1 MKQANITFIEGV
13 DGALIFQYE
22 GRNFLYAGRKDGL
35 MYGIS
40 TAGNNWK
47 HLLEDA
53 GNREYEKVGER
64 AAKLGLDF
72 MTFDLGVLKIDAV
85 AKLSDLMETY
95 DDFEGL
101 GVMTI
106 SKTDCRSPDGIT
118 IGLIDGM
125 IAMARVLRKANLG
138 AAEVQEA
145 LKDFTADEDVKWL
158 MEHSVQNWEFGE
170 EVDKDWQLGD
180 PLTPVVVIPEAALQS
195 AGEQS
200 KEGMFKVEYA
210 QKTWP
215 CGWDQEDSVAEFAN
229 RDELN
234 TWLLGK
240 IEWCKYEENG
250 FRCRVYLYK
259 DNFPYSVGKGEW
271 TDKQFADVGLNWKPT
286 VEILAD
292 MEWMK

>member
-13 DGALIFQYE
+13 DGALVFKYE
-22 GRNFLYAGRKDGL
+22 GRNYLYAGRKEGF

-47 HLLEDA
+47 VLLEDA
-53 GNREYEKVGER
+53 GNREYEKVGEQ
-64 AAKLGLDF
+64 AVKLGLDF
-72 MTFDLGVLKIDAV
+72 VTFDLSIIKIDAV
-85 AKLSDLMETY
+85 AKVSDLMETY

-106 SKTDCRSPDGIT
+106 SSTDCRSPDGIT

-158 MEHSVQNWEFGE
+158 MEHSVQNWEFSE
-170 EVDKDWQLGD
+170 EVDKDWQFGD
-180 PLTPVVVIPEAALQS
+180 PLPPVVIIPDAALKAAVDQVKD
-195 AGEQS
+195 GIY
-200 KEGMFKVEYA
+200 KVEYA

-215 CGWDQEDSVAEFAN
+215 CGWDQEDSVAEFAS

-259 DNFPYSVGKGEW
+259 DNFPYSIGKGEW
-271 TDKQFADVGLNWKPT
+271 TDKQFADVGLDWKPT